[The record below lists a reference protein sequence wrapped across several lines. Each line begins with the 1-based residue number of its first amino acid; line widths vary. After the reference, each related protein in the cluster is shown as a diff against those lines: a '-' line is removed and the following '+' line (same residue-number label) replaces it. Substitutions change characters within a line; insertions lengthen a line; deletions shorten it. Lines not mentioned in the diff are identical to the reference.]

1 MFKGLDKHFN
11 LQGNPTMANDKLEEV
26 LKQIGSFS
34 RGAEFVRAD
43 LHIHS
48 FGACGSYD
56 VTDSKMTPQNI
67 VDAAVCENLG
77 IISITDHNEIRNVE
91 VALSHSNG
99 KNVIVIPGVELTT
112 SQGHLLTYFPSFD
125 SLRQFFGKLSIP
137 SDRHTCSETIEIC
150 LNRAQEYGG
159 FGVAAHIDQMT
170 GLESM
175 MPRFDPFK
183 EKVLLHEALL
193 GLEISKIDNEFWYT
207 GRDINV
213 DRKRLWKLR
222 ADKMREGEEYE
233 LPRIL
238 GSDAHT
244 FDSFGKNASG
254 NKKLTRIKVDICSFN
269 SLRIAL
275 MDSGARLRLEDL
287 TPIDVPYFMGMALGG
302 GFLNGEI
309 FRFNKNLNCIIG
321 GRGSG
326 KSTALESLRAG
337 SGNHTRDELIESE
350 AGPDAINLIYQ
361 DQVGRM
367 HSFFKSKSYQSV
379 NLTDPTDGITRV
391 PIESYGQGETAETI
405 QHCDKD
411 PAVLLEFLDRFTDL
425 EKPHKDDFVLCE
437 ALLENQT
444 EIERLKL
451 DINTRPEIQKAKTNA
466 DAQVKLLKEKDASQI
481 VSLEEKLA
489 RGRQFRNE
497 LITKLNELF
506 KLHAAALSD
515 SSVTELISSL
525 DENQLVVGHDEYER
539 VKTLMDQYAESIRQA
554 SENVDS
560 ISRQTIDAI
569 NKELKQWTTRENE
582 TQAKID
588 QIRKELEARGIRL
601 DVAFIRK
608 VVKDVADFASKL
620 LELDSKEGHLK
631 KIVDGRRKL
640 LQRRNSIKSQMY
652 VVRKAFAERINQSL
666 KRTVVEYVITV
677 RFKEG
682 GLSSDFADII
692 QREMN
697 WRTSQVPKAPL
708 IAQWISPFQM
718 IELVLKKDIAPL
730 LAINDAEGR
739 AIFSKSEAAL
749 ILQVLSREKAVWAM
763 ERCSFEDRPA
773 ITVTKTMTGP
783 GGKPLYKTM
792 EFSKLSLGQQQ
803 AVLLSILLFSK
814 SKDPLVIDQPE
825 DNLDSEFIYKTFVKC
840 LRTVKES
847 RQVIVVTHNANI
859 AVLGDAELILP
870 LRASS
875 EKAIIRERGSIDNEK
890 TKELACTILEGSRE
904 AFAKRMK
911 MYGY

>member
-1 MFKGLDKHFN
+1 MTDDKG
-11 LQGNPTMANDKLEEV
+11 QLEEV
-26 LKQIGSFS
+26 LKKIESFS
-34 RGAEFVRAD
+34 QGAEFVRVD

-48 FGACGSYD
+48 FGEYGSYD
-56 VTDSKMTPQNI
+56 ITDSKMTPQAIIDSAIN
-67 VDAAVCENLG
+67 ENLG
-77 IISITDHNEIRNVE
+77 IISLTDHNEIRNVE
-91 VALSHSNG
+91 AALSYASG
-99 KNVIVIPGVELTT
+99 KNIIIIPGVELSTP
-112 SQGHLLTYFPSFD
+112 QGHLLAYFPSFET
-125 SLRQFFGKLSIP
+125 LRQFYGKLTISP
-137 SDRHTCSETIEIC
+137 DRHTCSETIELC
-150 LNRAQEYGG
+150 LDRAKQYGG
-159 FGVAAHIDQMT
+159 FGIAAHVDMSA
-170 GLESM
+170 GLEGM

-193 GLEISKIDNEFWYT
+193 GIEISRVENEIWYT
-207 GRDINV
+207 GRDISA

-222 ADKMREGEEYE
+222 ADKMKEGEEYE
-233 LPRIL
+233 LPRLL

-254 NKKLTRIKVDICSFN
+254 NKKLTRIKVDICSFD

-275 MDSGARLRLEDL
+275 LDPGARLRLEDL
-287 TPIDVPYFMGMALGG
+287 IPTTVPHFMGMALGG

-309 FRFNKNLNCIIG
+309 VRFNNNLNCIIG

-350 AGPDAINLIYQ
+350 AGPDAISLIYQ
-361 DQVGRM
+361 DQVGRIY
-367 HSFFKSKSYQSV
+367 SFFKSKSYQSV

-425 EKPHKDDFVLCE
+425 DNLKREDYDLSE
-437 ALLENQT
+437 TLLENQT

-451 DINTRPEIQKAKTNA
+451 DINTRPEIQKAKANA
-466 DAQVKLLKEKDASQI
+466 DAQLRVLKEKDASQI
-481 VSLEEKLA
+481 VILEEKLA
-489 RGRQFRNE
+489 RGRQFRTE
-497 LITKLNELF
+497 LVAKLNELF
-506 KLHAAALSD
+506 KLHRAALSD
-515 SSVTELISSL
+515 SSVSELISSL

-539 VKTLMDQYAESIRQA
+539 VKSLMDQYAASIRQA
-554 SENVDS
+554 SENVNA
-560 ISRQTIDAI
+560 ISQQTIDAI
-569 NKELKQWTTRENE
+569 KKELQQWTIREHE
-582 TQAKID
+582 TQTKID
-588 QIRKELEARGIRL
+588 QIRKELEARGSHL

-608 VVKDVADFASKL
+608 VVKDVTDFASKL
-620 LELDSKEGHLK
+620 MELDNKEVQLK
-631 KIVDGRRKL
+631 KITEARRQL
-640 LQRRNSIKSQMY
+640 LQRRNAIKSQMY
-652 VVRKAFAERINQSL
+652 VARKAFAERINQSL
-666 KRTVVEYVITV
+666 QRTVVEYVITV
-677 RFKEG
+677 RFREG
-682 GLSSDFADII
+682 RLSPDFADII

-697 WRTSQVPKAPL
+697 WKTSQVPRAPL
-708 IAQWISPFQM
+708 LAQWISPFQM
-718 IELVLKKDIAPL
+718 IELALKKDAGPL
-730 LAINDAEGR
+730 LVIKDAEGR
-739 AIFSKSEAAL
+739 AVFSQSEAIS
-749 ILQVLSREKAVWAM
+749 ILQALSREKAIWAM
-763 ERCSFEDRPA
+763 ERCPFEDRPA
-773 ITVTKTMTGP
+773 ITVTKAISGL
-783 GGKPLYKTM
+783 GGKIVYKTV

-859 AVLGDAELILP
+859 AVLGDAELIIP

-875 EKAIIRERGSIDNEK
+875 EKAFIRDRGSIDNKK

-904 AFAKRMK
+904 AFAKRMR